1 MVPKRQTGVSR
12 VALHYPRHMADPVD
26 LLTFL
31 ELPSFSRRWDGLGL
45 EDQDMGL
52 LQALIM
58 VSPKKAPVI
67 SGTNGLRKMRCGR
80 KKAGKGKSSGYRV
93 CYVYFEEYA
102 TVLMVLIY
110 PKNEMDDIP
119 EGVKPGINLAIKRIE
134 AQLMKSSYRFQPKPN

>member
-1 MVPKRQTGVSR
+1 VE
-12 VALHYPRHMADPVD
+12 

-52 LQALIM
+52 LQASIM
-58 VSPKKAPVI
+58 VSPKNHPVI

-80 KKAGKGKSSGYRV
+80 KNAGKGKSSGYRV

-110 PKNEMDDIP
+110 PKNEMDNIP
-119 EGVKPGINLAIKRIE
+119 EATKRGINHAIERIE
-134 AQLMKSSYRFQPKPN
+134 AQLAKRSYRFLPKPN